1 MTKEE
6 LENLCNLHTLNQEL
20 MAAMDHLIDDKRDA
34 SMHFYREFPAY
45 GPVDNELRRL
55 RRLNWEM
62 YLTLRSVSRAKPN
75 PVDHDENAST
85 IEMHVEMA
93 KHAISKYQREYPRE
107 ME

>member
-20 MAAMDHLIDDKRDA
+20 MAAMDHLIDDKRDS
-34 SMHFYREFPAY
+34 SMHFYREFPSY

-55 RRLNWEM
+55 RRLSREM
-62 YLTLRSVSRAKPN
+62 SSTLWSISRKKPDL
-75 PVDHDENAST
+75 VDHEVNAST
-85 IEMHVEMA
+85 IESLARMA
-93 KHAISKYQREYPRE
+93 KDALSKYERE

>member
-20 MAAMDHLIDDKRDA
+20 LATIDHFIDDKRDA
-34 SMHFYREFPAY
+34 SMHFYREFPSY

-62 YLTLRSVSRAKPN
+62 YLTLWSVSRAKPN

-85 IEMHVEMA
+85 IESHARMA
-93 KHAISKYQREYPRE
+93 KNAISKYEGE